1 MRKTYRVLANII
13 AIEVVLQAMMIVWAS
28 AGVFYWIDQGAT
40 LDSSV
45 IKGWEDEPPTFDGA
59 IGHFIHG
66 MNGQFLIPLFGLL
79 LLLVSFFAKVPRG
92 VTLAVVIVVS
102 IAVQVI
108 AGITADSMPY
118 IGLIHGLNAFILF
131 GASLAA
137 AKAAKSASAAESI
150 PAPAV

>member
-13 AIEVVLQAMMIVWAS
+13 AIEVVIQAMMIVFAI
-28 AGVFYWIDQGAT
+28 AGLFKWIDDGAT

-45 IKGWEDEPPTFDGA
+45 IKGWEDTPPTWTGA
-59 IGHFIHG
+59 IGHFVHV

-79 LLLVSFFAKVPRG
+79 LLIVSFFAKVPRG
-92 VTLAVVIVVS
+92 TVLAVVIVVS
-102 IAVQVI
+102 IAVQVA

-131 GASLAA
+131 GSALAA
-137 AKAAKSASAAESI
+137 ANAAKTASTAESV
-150 PAPAV
+150 PAAAV